1 MAPNDKFITLDSRL
15 HDYMV
20 AHGHNADP
28 ILKELADETAALGRI
43 AMMQIAPEQ
52 GTFMTI
58 LARAIGARR
67 AVEVGTFTGYSSIC
81 VARALPDDGH
91 LLCCDVSDEWTKI
104 ARRYWERAGVAPK
117 ITLRIAPA
125 LETLRALPADHS
137 FDFAFID
144 ADKTSYLGYYEE
156 ILKRM
161 RPGGLILFDNVLWM
175 GAIINEKDQSAD
187 TKALRELN
195 DFIARDTRVDAVM
208 LPIADGLTIA
218 RKK

>member
-15 HDYMV
+15 HDYMT
-20 AHGHNADP
+20 AHGHNSDP

-104 ARRYWERAGVAPK
+104 ARRYWERAGVARK

-175 GAIINEKDQSAD
+175 GAIVNEKDQSAD
-187 TKALRELN
+187 TRALRELN

-218 RKK
+218 RRK

>member
-1 MAPNDKFITLDSRL
+1 MAPDDKFIILDSRL
-15 HDYMV
+15 HDYMI
-20 AHGHNADP
+20 AHGHNSDP
-28 ILKELADETAALGRI
+28 ILNELARETNALGRI

-58 LARAIGARR
+58 LARAVGARS

-81 VARALPDDGH
+81 VARGLPDDGT

-104 ARRYWERAGVAPK
+104 ARRYWEKAGVAGK

-156 ILKRM
+156 ILKRT

-175 GAIINEKDQSAD
+175 GAIVHEKDQSAD

-195 DFIARDTRVDAVM
+195 DFIVRDTRVEAVM